1 MTKTNLAE
9 ATEALRRRRVE
20 IEAEYQEK
28 GNRLTEDVNTL
39 RDRVKSDEATTGDR
53 ITDYLL
59 VMGNTLDPDVSK
71 PLRNIE
77 KQMSGKKGELFLVVH
92 HEKTQTVF
100 RGPNEGVRS
109 SDFHP
114 IVEHTIGLLTGEEI
128 ILDFKKSDTGL
139 PTDSYV
145 ELSGSKQVDKKPGP
159 FPFVVHGISDFPR
172 DAWGLGVRD
181 SRQELFVGDEA
192 VLGYSPLPNTFPG
205 DTRIQEWVVIRN
217 RAIRS
222 LGKDIPEA
230 PEEKAFREECQ
241 KKVLD
246 DLDRV
251 RGEYKTVVS
260 HRPHSREAERL
271 EAELRALLTRALE
284 LGLDKKPLVLLVM
297 EEMEVPSAS

>member
-39 RDRVKSDEATTGDR
+39 CDRVKSGEATTGDR

-59 VMGNTLDPDVSK
+59 VMGNALDPDTSR

-77 KQMSGKKGELFLVVH
+77 RQMSGKKGELFLVVYH
-92 HEKTQTVF
+92 GEIQTVH

-128 ILDFKKSDTGL
+128 VLDFKKSGTSL

-145 ELSGSKQVDKKPGP
+145 ELSGGRQVDKKHGP
-159 FPFVVHGISDFPR
+159 LPFVVHGIPDFSR
-172 DAWGLGVRD
+172 GIWGLGVRD
-181 SRQELFVGDEA
+181 SRQELFVGDEG
-192 VLGYSPLPNTFPG
+192 VLGYSPFPSTFPE
-205 DTRIQEWVVIRN
+205 DTRIQEWIVMRN

-230 PEEKAFREECQ
+230 PEEKDFWEEEQ
-241 KKVLD
+241 KKVLAH
-246 DLDRV
+246 LDNVRQKYKFLV
-251 RGEYKTVVS
+251 GRNPHTRGEI
-260 HRPHSREAERL
+260 ERL
-271 EAELRALLTRALE
+271 ETELRALLARALN
-284 LGLDKKPLVLLVM
+284 LGLSEKPIVLLVS
-297 EEMEVPSAS
+297 EEMKTVSG